1 MHARNIG
8 FGFRQCLVPERCHL
22 RGFVPRLSHQPS
34 QTPVRGGYIVE
45 PRDRTRRNNHILVR
59 LICTLPDTVRLIA
72 PNGARN
78 FLESNIFL
86 HALCVGLH
94 VLNGAANTL
103 NYMVQTWLARRIQCR
118 MRSPPISR
126 GRSRRSLGGR
136 QNVSYVVEIEH
147 VSSESCLPLECLG
160 SHENPPKFTVD
171 GAPE

>member
-1 MHARNIG
+1 M
-8 FGFRQCLVPERCHL
+8 
-22 RGFVPRLSHQPS
+22 
-34 QTPVRGGYIVE
+34 GYIVE
-45 PRDRTRRNNHILVR
+45 QRVRTRRNTHILVR
-59 LICTLPDTVRLIA
+59 LICTLPGTVRLIA

-78 FLESNIFL
+78 FLENNIFL
-86 HALCVGLH
+86 HALCVGLY

-136 QNVSYVVEIEH
+136 QNVSYIVEIEH
-147 VSSESCLPLECLG
+147 VSSESCLPLECLE

-171 GAPE
+171 GATE

>member
-1 MHARNIG
+1 MHARKIG

-34 QTPVRGGYIVE
+34 QTPVRGGTSWNRGTGREGTPI
-45 PRDRTRRNNHILVR
+45 
-59 LICTLPDTVRLIA
+59 ICTLPDTVRLIA

-86 HALCVGLH
+86 HALCVGLC

-118 MRSPPISR
+118 MRSRPISR

-136 QNVSYVVEIEH
+136 QNVSYTVEIEH
-147 VSSESCLPLECLG
+147 VSSESCLPLECLE

-171 GAPE
+171 DAPE